1 MSGYRPITRS
11 RARDGGFGYQNS
23 HETSSKNIPP
33 PLNIRK
39 DTVRQHVDTTSIGLA
54 MGSPRDNPLPPTPH
68 APPAYSDTFTLPPST
83 NGRFMVSENVHEQLQ
98 RDSKPKGTRWKNF
111 GSLFGK
117 KDGSTR
123 AEASVQQQIDPS
135 AHSKPSQ
142 LSAAQNSMTRKRAGS
157 DKEKAMES
165 QKSMA
170 GRQVGRGPSL
180 LRRTSTRRKAGARRK
195 PGDSRQETSRTRAAG
210 VGPMNRNSPST
221 MTGLDQQIHH
231 KPHAQAFSLLQVEIP
246 NIELERYSV
255 MFGNVLVPGLKSG
268 SKTSL
273 LHSSPGI
280 LEEAEPACDLSVAV
294 SLFLY
299 QVRCGPGLTTNGVC
313 SLRSLR
319 CLKDHIP
326 ESAPIRA
333 RGPNRRPFP
342 YFLQLPPHQ
351 PGGPST
357 KLCPS
362 PVHLVAP

>member
-1 MSGYRPITRS
+1 MSGSRAVTRS
-11 RARDGGFGYQNS
+11 RARDGGFGYQTS

-33 PLNIRK
+33 PLNIRT
-39 DTVRQHVDTTSIGLA
+39 DIVRQHVDTTSIGLA

-68 APPAYSDTFTLPPST
+68 APPAYPDTFTLPPSV
-83 NGRFMVSENVHEQLQ
+83 NSRFMVSESVHEQVP

-111 GSLFGK
+111 GSFFGRR
-117 KDGSTR
+117 DGSTR
-123 AEASVQQQIDPS
+123 AEASLQQQIDPS

-142 LSAAQNSMTRKRAGS
+142 FSAAQNSVTRKRAGS

-165 QKSMA
+165 QKSVA
-170 GRQVGRGPSL
+170 GRQVTRGQSL

-195 PGDSRQETSRTRAAG
+195 PGDSRQETSRTRAAR
-210 VGPMNRNSPST
+210 VGTLNRLSPST
-221 MTGLDQQIHH
+221 MIGLDQQTHH
-231 KPHAQAFSLLQVEIP
+231 KPQAQGFPLLQVEIP

-273 LHSSPGI
+273 LHSTSSI
-280 LEEAEPACDLSVAV
+280 LEEAEPAFELSVAV

-299 QVRCGPGLTTNGVC
+299 QVRCRFELTTNGVC
-313 SLRSLR
+313 SLRSPR

-326 ESAPIRA
+326 ESAPVRA

-342 YFLQLPPHQ
+342 YFLQLPHHQ
-351 PGGPST
+351 PGGP
-357 KLCPS
+357 
-362 PVHLVAP
+362 